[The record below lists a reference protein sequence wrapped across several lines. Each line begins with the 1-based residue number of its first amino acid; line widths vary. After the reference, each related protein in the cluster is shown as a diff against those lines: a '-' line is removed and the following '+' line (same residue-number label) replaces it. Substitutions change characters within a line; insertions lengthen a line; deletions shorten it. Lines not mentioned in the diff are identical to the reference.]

1 MLLHPMKLPIL
12 LFVALSFVLGA
23 CSSLRSPAP
32 VAKRIVPPAVR
43 AENIVTAFGEFPS
56 YDPRGQKFKP
66 FSDRRNT
73 EIDLRGR
80 AVIDV
85 IVNADGSVL
94 DVAIVESS
102 GNPAYDEMAL
112 RLFRNSRYSLRL
124 SPGDPAPHVVRQEFV
139 TKSHATA
146 HTPSSTGPDYTDTSS
161 KYSDV
166 TPMGQGAKH
175 WTDK

>member
-1 MLLHPMKLPIL
+1 MKLHALPL
-12 LFVALSFVLGA
+12 VALSLLLGA
-23 CSSLRSPAP
+23 CSSAQSRQSAAKPATP
-32 VAKRIVPPAVR
+32 AAVR
-43 AENIVTAFGEFPS
+43 TENKVTAFGEFPS
-56 YDPRGQKFKP
+56 YDPRGQKFKA
-66 FSDRRNT
+66 FTGRRDT

-80 AVIDV
+80 AVLDV
-85 IVNADGSVL
+85 IVNADGSVM
-94 DVAIVESS
+94 DVAIFESS

-124 SPGDPAPHVVRQEFV
+124 APGEPAPYVVRQEFV
-139 TKSHATA
+139 TKSNATA